1 MAQGTDRCPTD
12 QRGLSTTSRP
22 LRVLHIG
29 NVANNAYKNAKLL
42 NEAGLEC
49 DVICNDY
56 YHVMGAPE
64 WEDADIQGPLPDQ
77 FMPDWP
83 AVNLNGFQ
91 RPRWFAQGPTLF
103 CLKYLLAK
111 SRHQRIRAGFWWA
124 VLEWSRSVLCGRHG
138 GKLTWF
144 LMQVFVV
151 KGFASLYGR
160 ALTRLGFN
168 TTLKSG
174 RQRRERLVREF
185 ERLFPERED
194 KLTTEDFSI
203 YLSVLPVWKK
213 LFNQYDIVQA
223 YATNPILPL
232 LTGKRPYIGFEHG
245 TLRDIPFMPTQ
256 VGRTAALGYALA
268 DGVLIT
274 NGDCLKSVPKLQI
287 RHYAPM
293 LHPVDERDYDRVEK
307 DTARLHD
314 QLGVRYIFLCTL
326 RHDWQV
332 KGADVY
338 LRALPNL
345 AKALGRT
352 FKVLMT
358 TWGAQVDESKK
369 LVEASNVSDLV
380 HWIEPQPRRALIRLQ
395 KSVDA
400 MFDQVAL
407 PCFGATAP
415 EAIAA
420 GVPVLMSYDPPSTSW
435 IVSEPAPILPVWTTD
450 DVVEQTQTAIDPD
463 WREEYRQRA
472 KRWFREQ
479 HSAKRVV
486 EDHLAMYAQVL
497 SRQDVQAA
505 QAVMEA

>member
-1 MAQGTDRCPTD
+1 MAQGTDRCPTE
-12 QRGLSTTSRP
+12 QRSRSTTSRP

-49 DVICNDY
+49 DVICYDY

-77 FMPDWP
+77 FMPDWS

-103 CLKYLLAK
+103 CIKYLLAK
-111 SRHQRIRAGFWWA
+111 SRHQRIRARFWWA

-168 TTLKSG
+168 TTHKVE
-174 RQRRERLVREF
+174 RQRREGLVREF

-194 KLTTEDFSI
+194 KLTTADFSM
-203 YLSVLPVWKK
+203 YLSVLPLWKK

-223 YATNPILPL
+223 YATDPILPL
-232 LTGKRPYIGFEHG
+232 LAGQRPYIGFEHG
-245 TLRDIPFMPTQ
+245 TLREFPFMPTQ

-274 NGDCLKSVPKLQI
+274 NGDCLKSVPKLKI

-293 LHPVDERDYDRVEK
+293 VHPVDERDYERVEY
-307 DTARLHD
+307 DAALLHD

-326 RHDWQV
+326 RHDWRV

-345 AKALGRT
+345 AEALGRT

-358 TWGAQVDESKK
+358 TWGAQVEESKK
-369 LVEASNVSDLV
+369 LIEASNVSDLV

-407 PCFGATAP
+407 PHFGATAP

-420 GVPVLMSYDPPSTSW
+420 GVPVLMSYDPTSTSW
-435 IVSEPAPILPVWTTD
+435 IVSEPAPILPVWTPD
-450 DVVEQTQTAIDPD
+450 DVVRQTRTAIDPD

-486 EDHLAMYAQVL
+486 EDHLAMYARVL

-505 QAVMEA
+505 QTVMET